1 MTDQKK
7 LKVIEEA
14 FNYYH
19 DRNSLTSK
27 DEKELLNLVNELYA
41 AISVTRCCEELKGKK
56 ALTLK
61 DAFIAGYKKRA
72 LMSDLKYDEVSELNA
87 ITNFKCWKSFD
98 LDL

>member
-41 AISVTRCCEELKGKK
+41 AISVTRCCESDSEQLLCKHCDNKK
-56 ALTLK
+56 VLH
-61 DAFIAGYKKRA
+61 
-72 LMSDLKYDEVSELNA
+72 SEATGLCPDR
-87 ITNFKCWKSFD
+87 FKHFEAK
-98 LDL
+98 

>member
-27 DEKELLNLVNELYA
+27 DEKELLNLVNELYE
-41 AISVTRCCEELKGKK
+41 AISVTRCSTQLLCVNKGDDNGITK
-56 ALTLK
+56 
-61 DAFIAGYKKRA
+61 GYEYKCIDRNKTHYRIVDNYSYEGWFA
-72 LMSDLKYDEVSELNA
+72 KEHFKE
-87 ITNFKCWKSFD
+87 IT
-98 LDL
+98 

>member
-1 MTDQKK
+1 MEETK
-7 LKVIEEA
+7 LRQLFKNRADAYLNTI
-14 FNYYH
+14 
-19 DRNSLTSK
+19 
-27 DEKELLNLVNELYA
+27 DESVEQGMSEDCFIKAVKA
-41 AISVTRCCEELKGKK
+41 AINYTHSCTELKDKK
-56 ALTLK
+56 VLTLK